1 MQQINVRSD
10 IPSSITKMKTL
21 MNDPDNTII
30 AAIVADWC
38 GACQQF
44 KPIWEATVK
53 TYLSTQQGKNKNNK
67 HKNKSKKIKK
77 LVLATIQDSTIQE
90 FNIDNIRGFPTIRVI
105 KNKST
110 MNEHL
115 GGMSEH
121 TLMEYI
127 KNVSKTCKN
136 ISPNSNKIKSKK
148 PKNNKTTK
156 KNNKPKKYRTKSSNN
171 KKSKH
176 NKTKKIK
183 RNKSSR
189 QKQGKQKQIK
199 QKAGYKNKTKKH
211 HTNKSK
217 KTKTQKSKFNLKKGG
232 YDNSFSRDEA
242 RRLQILERE
251 RREMEDLQR
260 RQQEILRRQYEEKE
274 EERKNKSYIRKANQ
288 MFPNNTY
295 VYPIDIERAKNDIET
310 HELHQRIMDES
321 LPEAVEVPQGHAI
334 VRPSRNLLNRIANYG
349 PFRRMRDA
357 ITRRRTARPITSV
370 VPIATSSS
378 IRNVDI

>member
-30 AAIVADWC
+30 AVIVADWC

-127 KNVSKTCKN
+127 KNVSKTCKT

-156 KNNKPKKYRTKSSNN
+156 KNNKPKKYRAKSSNN
-171 KKSKH
+171 KQSKH

-183 RNKSSR
+183 RNKSS
-189 QKQGKQKQIK
+189 KQKQSK
-199 QKAGYKNKTKKH
+199 QKAGYKNKTKK
-211 HTNKSK
+211 SK
-217 KTKTQKSKFNLKKGG
+217 KTKKYKSKTQKSKSNLKKGG
-232 YDNSFSRDEA
+232 YDNSFSRSEA
-242 RRLQILERE
+242 QRLQILERE

-260 RQQEILRRQYEEKE
+260 RQQEILRRQYEERE

-334 VRPSRNLLNRIANYG
+334 VRPSRNLLNRIANYR

-370 VPIATSSS
+370 VPIATSTS

>member
-10 IPSSITKMKTL
+10 IPSSITKMKAL

-105 KNKST
+105 KNKSI

-121 TLMEYI
+121 SLMEYI
-127 KNVSKTCKN
+127 KNVSKTCKT
-136 ISPNSNKIKSKK
+136 ISPKSNKIKSKK
-148 PKNNKTTK
+148 PNATQ
-156 KNNKPKKYRTKSSNN
+156 SNN
-171 KKSKH
+171 KQSKY
-176 NKTKKIK
+176 NKTKKSK
-183 RNKSSR
+183 R
-189 QKQGKQKQIK
+189 KQRTI
-199 QKAGYKNKTKKH
+199 QKAGYKSKTKKH
-211 HTNKSK
+211 KAKLSK
-217 KTKTQKSKFNLKKGG
+217 KTKTKTKKSKKYKSKIQKSKTQKSKTKSNLKKGG
-232 YDNSFSRDEA
+232 YDNSFSRGEA
-242 RRLQILERE
+242 RRLQFMERD

-260 RQQEILRRQYEEKE
+260 RQQEILRRQYEERE

-310 HELHQRIMDES
+310 HELHQRILEES
-321 LPEAVEVPQGHAI
+321 LPEAVEVPQGHAVI
-334 VRPSRNLLNRIANYG
+334 RPSRNLLSRIANYR
-349 PFRRMRDA
+349 PFRRMRDT

-370 VPIATSSS
+370 VPMANS